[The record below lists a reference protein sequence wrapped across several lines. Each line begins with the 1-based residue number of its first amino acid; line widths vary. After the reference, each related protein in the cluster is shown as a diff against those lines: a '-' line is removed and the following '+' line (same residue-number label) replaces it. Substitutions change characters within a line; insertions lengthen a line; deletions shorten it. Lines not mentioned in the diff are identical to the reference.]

1 MIRRRLA
8 PFLGLLALL
17 VAGCASDPVDPK
29 DQSLSLVYGYIDMA
43 DAPSSLGWVNI
54 KLYDGKN
61 TGYLVSGHKGLFF
74 HIGVEPGPYQVERF
88 GRYATFFSNTDYTYN
103 FGTRGRNESAIKVDK
118 PGVYFMGTYKFV
130 YVPTGWF
137 EQDKFRM
144 ERTKT
149 PTERELLT
157 KVLTILQDDYP
168 EYSRQVAD
176 EAIHRY
182 NDHIES
188 CNRLIEA
195 GRDQETELQRVR
207 RELADTRQENREL
220 RDNLAQ
226 KEKIIAGMAP
236 QGPERPPIQ
245 KEKDLTPGE
254 YMDRINALEKR
265 ARAERRKKQQH
276 AKGTSVDDHRA

>member
-1 MIRRRLA
+1 MKRCA
-8 PFLGLLALL
+8 FLLMTFFVTTVG
-17 VAGCASDPVDPK
+17 
-29 DQSLSLVYGYIDMA
+29 VYGQARQQSRKDGTWYEQA
-43 DAPSSLGWVNI
+43 LHSLNPNDINYGSLWEERKRAI
-54 KLYDGKN
+54 L
-61 TGYLVSGHKGLFF
+61 HQ
-74 HIGVEPGPYQVERF
+74 IGNPYFEYSF
-88 GRYATFFSNTDYTYN
+88 A
-103 FGTRGRNESAIKVDK
+103 GTAAV
-118 PGVYFMGTYKFV
+118 VV
-130 YVPTGWF
+130 
-137 EQDKFRM
+137 
-144 ERTKT
+144 
-149 PTERELLT
+149 LLT
-157 KVLTILQDDYP
+157 LVCVQRVSRKRALDLAALSIADILRHD
-168 EYSRQVAD
+168 EYSRQVAE
-176 EAIHRY
+176 EAIRRY

-236 QGPERPPIQ
+236 QGQPERPPIQ

>member
-1 MIRRRLA
+1 MTRRRLA

-88 GRYATFFSNTDYTYN
+88 GRDAGFFSNTDYTYN

-118 PGVYFMGTYKFV
+118 PGVYFMGAYKFID
-130 YVPTGWF
+130 VPTGWF
-137 EQDKFRM
+137 QQDKFRM

-157 KVLTILQDDYP
+157 KVLAILQDDYP
-168 EYSRQVAD
+168 EYPRQIAMVKQ
-176 EAIHRY
+176 
-182 NDHIES
+182 
-188 CNRLIEA
+188 RLA
-195 GRDQETELQRVR
+195 
-207 RELADTRQENREL
+207 EL
-220 RDNLAQ
+220 R
-226 KEKIIAGMAP
+226 
-236 QGPERPPIQ
+236 
-245 KEKDLTPGE
+245 
-254 YMDRINALEKR
+254 
-265 ARAERRKKQQH
+265 
-276 AKGTSVDDHRA
+276 

>member
-1 MIRRRLA
+1 MTRRRLA

-17 VAGCASDPVDPK
+17 LAGCATSDPVDPK

-88 GRYATFFSNTDYTYN
+88 GRDAGFFSNTDYTYN

-118 PGVYFMGTYKFV
+118 PGVYFMGAYKFID
-130 YVPTGWF
+130 VPTGWF
-137 EQDKFRM
+137 QQDKFRM

-157 KVLTILQDDYP
+157 KVLAILQDDYP
-168 EYSRQVAD
+168 EYPRQIAMVK
-176 EAIHRY
+176 
-182 NDHIES
+182 
-188 CNRLIEA
+188 
-195 GRDQETELQRVR
+195 QR
-207 RELADTRQENREL
+207 
-220 RDNLAQ
+220 LAQ
-226 KEKIIAGMAP
+226 L
-236 QGPERPPIQ
+236 R
-245 KEKDLTPGE
+245 
-254 YMDRINALEKR
+254 
-265 ARAERRKKQQH
+265 
-276 AKGTSVDDHRA
+276 